1 MTIKSA
7 TMPTNLAKLQ
17 VSDNRDRLDIV
28 SFMVAIINN
37 HWCRLEICSQLSG
50 EELSAHS
57 FLVHARQL
65 SLHLHPI
72 HLTNN
77 QNYMRFIPYTTVT
90 TSVLFQYLLVRV
102 SCNFPFNNVRRL
114 IIKW

>member
-1 MTIKSA
+1 
-7 TMPTNLAKLQ
+7 MPTNLAKLQ

-28 SFMVAIINN
+28 CFMVAIINN

-57 FLVHARQL
+57 FLVQRQA
-65 SLHLHPI
+65 LHPI

-90 TSVLFQYLLVRV
+90 TSVLFQYLLVGV
-102 SCNFPFNNVRRL
+102 SCNFPFNNVNRL

>member
-37 HWCRLEICSQLSG
+37 HWCRVEICSQLSG
-50 EELSAHS
+50 EELSVHS
-57 FLVHARQL
+57 FLVQRQAIE
-65 SLHLHPI
+65 P
-72 HLTNN
+72 
-77 QNYMRFIPYTTVT
+77 
-90 TSVLFQYLLVRV
+90 TSTPN
-102 SCNFPFNNVRRL
+102 SSH
-114 IIKW
+114 K